1 MSLRAFAKGF
11 STAAAPS
18 FIRSFEGQQDRI
30 ETRRREERAY
40 TREDKIRAEDIER
53 EDFNR
58 SLEDAKASLLAGANT
73 GDKAEVQKAYDA
85 LSEEVKGELSMV
97 LPGYMQ
103 KATRTKRQ
111 LDMADELHSQKMK
124 THEAQLSAAS
134 ASEATSKFE
143 LGVAQGEKSGRD
155 QFNRGNITDEN
166 GLAYAQNMMLSLQ
179 QKGINAG
186 NLAQAKNIARIID
199 TYTGASGSIESVE
212 ASKVANDEETVFN
225 QIFHDPENYTPSTIR
240 AIAFGM
246 KNPEI
251 KARLLAVA
259 KAELRANS
267 EARRKGVF
275 DVAYQAAFNAG
286 KPHNVA
292 YNEATQAADKYS
304 QHARAWDV
312 AHKINDIGER
322 IVGMF
327 DGQPRENLT
336 IERVMSVAEQM
347 FRQEGI
353 APTDSQINKLRTE
366 LQNSLFS
373 NVATGPMTPVGPATT
388 PAPAPLTPDL
398 PDPSGGTVGGEGI
411 SGALNV
417 NKGSLWDKWGISG
430 HLERGLERREGRGGG
445 GRFGG
450 GGRGGIRSSPV
461 DATGGR

>member
-11 STAAAPS
+11 STTAAPS
-18 FIRSFEGQQDRI
+18 FIRGFEGQQDRI

-40 TREDKIRAEDIER
+40 AREDKLRAEDIER

-85 LSEEVKGELSMV
+85 LSEEVRGELSMV

-103 KATRTKRQ
+103 KATRNKRQ
-111 LDMADELHSQKMK
+111 LDMEQELHSQKIK
-124 THEAQLSAAS
+124 THEAELSAAG
-134 ASEATSKFE
+134 ARQATSEFE
-143 LGVAQGEKSGRD
+143 LGQKEAQKSGRD

-166 GLAYAQNMMLSLQ
+166 GLAHAQNMMLSLQ

-186 NLAQAKNIARIID
+186 NLAQAKNIARMID
-199 TYTGASGSIESVE
+199 AYTGASGSIESVE
-212 ASKVANDEETVFN
+212 ASKMANDEEIVFN
-225 QIFHDPENYTPSTIR
+225 QILNDPEKYAPSTIR
-240 AIAFGM
+240 SIAFGM

-259 KAELRANS
+259 KAEFRANS
-267 EARRKGVF
+267 DARKKSVF
-275 DVAYQAAFNAG
+275 DLSYQAALNSG
-286 KPHNVA
+286 KPHDVA

-312 AHKINDIGER
+312 AQKINDIGER

-353 APTDSQINKLRTE
+353 TPTNPQINKLRTG

-373 NVATGPMTPVGPATT
+373 NIATGTMTPVGPATT
-388 PAPAPLTPDL
+388 SAPAPLTPDP
-398 PDPSGGTVGGEGI
+398 PDTGGIKNPETNWI
-411 SGALNV
+411 NARP
-417 NKGSLWDKWGISG
+417 GSLWDEHDIGGGLSRI
-430 HLERGLERREGRGGG
+430 LLERRDRGGDS